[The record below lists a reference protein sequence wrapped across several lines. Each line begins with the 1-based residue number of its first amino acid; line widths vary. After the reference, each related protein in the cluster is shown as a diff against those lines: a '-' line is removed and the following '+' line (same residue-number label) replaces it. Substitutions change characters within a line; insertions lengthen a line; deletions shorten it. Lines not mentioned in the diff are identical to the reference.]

1 MKRRKLIFLG
11 LMLSGLILSS
21 CGHKEEPAKPV
32 EPTPV
37 EPTYLTVSE
46 AVALANQVGTEGTSE
61 KQYVTGTVKSI
72 SNPTYGEM
80 YITDGVKDLYVY
92 GVYSSD
98 GTTKYSDLTTKPYT
112 NDEVFL
118 YGFVK
123 TYNGNPEMGQSWL
136 MKMVSHQDDVDVH
149 DYESMNINNVRGA
162 ANNSKVLVQGVV
174 ATITYSNGKVPSGVY
189 LVDDTS
195 SIYVYSPEI
204 AGRVEVGEEIK
215 VAGTKTEYILESEL
229 GFAQTFGY
237 QGSIQLD
244 KAIFVSSLG
253 KNKDFLK
260 SWIQETTM
268 KNIMDTPLTNNIT
281 TLIHKVTA
289 IVNKVPGSGF
299 VNYYINDLDNET
311 GSYVYTLCNGSDF
324 NYLDAYDG
332 KICTVYVAVHNAKST
347 NSGIFYRLMPIK
359 VEENTT
365 FSMTDEQKAQ
375 FALDYY
381 ASKQFLAEYSSDP
394 SLELL
399 TSISNEY
406 IPFSDVTVAYTSNS
420 ELVTF
425 NEENDKLVMHIANG
439 VAQVNV
445 TMTATYN
452 GVTVNKVISF
462 KVIDSVLPETESI
475 ADVINEE
482 DDTSVC
488 VKGIV
493 MSSLVNQTGF
503 YINDG
508 TGVIAVRTTKEEMEG
523 IAIGNEVVME
533 GSRKHIV
540 KSGSS
545 NVGQSCIDNATCV
558 VNLFGN
564 HPYDK
569 STFITNKTFDEIVTS
584 EKNKQATEDLTCNVY
599 VAKCHLRK
607 SGSQYSTNYYLSNA
621 AHDKEFSL
629 YAGSGTQYSAF
640 DAFSDDREITVEF
653 MLVDWNSKSE
663 YRACIV
669 SASDGTTT
677 ILNTL
682 NFQ

>member
-21 CGHKEEPAKPV
+21 CGNDQGPAKPD
-32 EPTPV
+32 

-98 GTTKYSDLTTKPYT
+98 GTTKYSDLTTKPYA

-136 MKMVSHQDDVDVH
+136 
-149 DYESMNINNVRGA
+149 

-215 VAGTKTEYILESEL
+215 VAGVKTEYILETEL

-253 KNKDFLK
+253 KNKDFIK

-268 KNIMDTPLTNNIT
+268 KNIMETPLTNNIT

-289 IVNKVPGSGF
+289 IVNKVPGTGF

-482 DDTSVC
+482 DGTSVC

-493 MSSLVNQTGF
+493 MSSLVNQTGL

-533 GSRKHIV
+533 GSRIHIV

-629 YAGSGTQYSAF
+629 YAGSGAQYSAF

-653 MLVDWNSKSE
+653 MLVDWNTKSE

>member
-21 CGHKEEPAKPV
+21 CGHNQEPAKP
-32 EPTPV
+32 TKPV

-46 AVALANQVGTEGTSE
+46 AVVLANQVGTEGTSE

-123 TYNGNPEMGQSWL
+123 AYNGNPEMGKSCL
-136 MKMVSHQDDVDVH
+136 MKMVPHQDDVDVH
-149 DYESMNINNVRGA
+149 DYESMNINNARGA

-204 AGRVEVGEEIK
+204 AGRVEVGEEVK

-229 GFAQTFGY
+229 GYAQTFGY

-253 KNKDFLK
+253 KNKYFLK

-268 KNIMDTPLTNNIT
+268 KDIMETPLTNNIT

-289 IVNKVPGSGF
+289 IVNKVPGTGF

-394 SLELL
+394 SLELF

-406 IPFSDVTVAYTSNS
+406 IPFSDVAVSYTSNS

-482 DDTSVC
+482 DGTSVC

-508 TGVIAVRTTKEEMEG
+508 TGVIAVRTTKEEMKG

-533 GSRKHIV
+533 GSRIHIV

-569 STFITNKTFDEIVTS
+569 STFITNMTFDEIVTS

-621 AHDKEFSL
+621 AHDKEFLL

-653 MLVDWNSKSE
+653 MLVDWNTKSE

>member
-21 CGHKEEPAKPV
+21 CGHNQEPAKP
-32 EPTPV
+32 TKPV

-46 AVALANQVGTEGTSE
+46 AVVLANQVGTEGTSE

-149 DYESMNINNVRGA
+149 DYESMNINNARGA

-204 AGRVEVGEEIK
+204 AGRVEVGEEVK

-229 GFAQTFGY
+229 GYAQTFGY

-253 KNKDFLK
+253 KNKYFLK

-268 KNIMDTPLTNNIT
+268 KDIMETPLTNNIT

-289 IVNKVPGSGF
+289 IVNKVPGTGF

-394 SLELL
+394 SLELF

-406 IPFSDVTVAYTSNS
+406 IPFSDVAVSYTSNS

-452 GVTVNKVISF
+452 GVTVN
-462 KVIDSVLPETESI
+462 
-475 ADVINEE
+475 
-482 DDTSVC
+482 
-488 VKGIV
+488 
-493 MSSLVNQTGF
+493 
-503 YINDG
+503 
-508 TGVIAVRTTKEEMEG
+508 
-523 IAIGNEVVME
+523 
-533 GSRKHIV
+533 
-540 KSGSS
+540 
-545 NVGQSCIDNATCV
+545 
-558 VNLFGN
+558 
-564 HPYDK
+564 
-569 STFITNKTFDEIVTS
+569 
-584 EKNKQATEDLTCNVY
+584 
-599 VAKCHLRK
+599 
-607 SGSQYSTNYYLSNA
+607 
-621 AHDKEFSL
+621 
-629 YAGSGTQYSAF
+629 
-640 DAFSDDREITVEF
+640 
-653 MLVDWNSKSE
+653 
-663 YRACIV
+663 
-669 SASDGTTT
+669 
-677 ILNTL
+677 
-682 NFQ
+682 

>member
-1 MKRRKLIFLG
+1 MKRRKLISLG

-21 CGHKEEPAKPV
+21 CGHNQGPAK
-32 EPTPV
+32 PV

-149 DYESMNINNVRGA
+149 DYESMNINNARGA

-215 VAGTKTEYILESEL
+215 VAGVKTEYILETEL

-289 IVNKVPGSGF
+289 IVNKVPGTGF

-347 NSGIFYRLMPIK
+347 DSGIFYRLMPIK

-439 VAQVNV
+439 VAQVN
-445 TMTATYN
+445 
-452 GVTVNKVISF
+452 
-462 KVIDSVLPETESI
+462 
-475 ADVINEE
+475 EE
-482 DDTSVC
+482 DGTSVC

-607 SGSQYSTNYYLSNA
+607 SGSQHSTNYYSF
-621 AHDKEFSL
+621 KKIRFSIFHKL
-629 YAGSGTQYSAF
+629 LF
-640 DAFSDDREITVEF
+640 E
-653 MLVDWNSKSE
+653 
-663 YRACIV
+663 
-669 SASDGTTT
+669 
-677 ILNTL
+677 
-682 NFQ
+682 

>member
-21 CGHKEEPAKPV
+21 CGHNQGPAK
-32 EPTPV
+32 PV

-149 DYESMNINNVRGA
+149 DYESMNINNARGA

-204 AGRVEVGEEIK
+204 AGRVEFGEEVK

-229 GFAQTFGY
+229 GYAQTFGY

-289 IVNKVPGSGF
+289 IVNKVPGTGF

-347 NSGIFYRLMPIK
+347 SSGVFYRLMPIK
-359 VEENTT
+359 VEENTS

-399 TSISNEY
+399 TSIDNEY
-406 IPFSDVTVAYTSNS
+406 IPFSNVKVSYSSNS

-475 ADVINEE
+475 ADVIDEE
-482 DDTSVC
+482 DGTSVC

-558 VNLFGN
+558 ANLFGN

-584 EKNKQATEDLTCNVY
+584 EKYKQATEDLTCNVY

-607 SGSQYSTNYYLSNA
+607 SGSQHSTNYYLSNA
-621 AHDKEFSL
+621 AHDKEFLL

>member
-21 CGHKEEPAKPV
+21 CGHNQGPEK
-32 EPTPV
+32 PV

-149 DYESMNINNVRGA
+149 DYESMNINNARGA

-204 AGRVEVGEEIK
+204 AGRVEVGEEVK
-215 VAGTKTEYILESEL
+215 VAGVKTEYILESEL
-229 GFAQTFGY
+229 GYAQTFGY

-253 KNKDFLK
+253 KNKDFIK
-260 SWIQETTM
+260 SWMQETTM
-268 KNIMDTPLTNNIT
+268 KNIMETPLTNNIT
-281 TLIHKVTA
+281 TLIYKVTA
-289 IVNKVPGSGF
+289 IVNKVPGTGF

-359 VEENTT
+359 VEENTS

-399 TSISNEY
+399 TSVDNEY
-406 IPFSDVTVAYTSNS
+406 IPFTDVAVAYTSNS

-452 GVTVNKVISF
+452 EVTANKVISF

-482 DDTSVC
+482 DGTSVC

-533 GSRKHIV
+533 GSRKHVV

-558 VNLFGN
+558 ANLFGN

-599 VAKCHLRK
+599 VANCHLRK

-621 AHDKEFSL
+621 AHDKEFLL
-629 YAGSGTQYSAF
+629 YAGSGAQYSAF

-653 MLVDWNSKSE
+653 MLVDWNTKSE

>member
-21 CGHKEEPAKPV
+21 CGHNQGPEK
-32 EPTPV
+32 PV

-149 DYESMNINNVRGA
+149 DYESMNINNARGA

-204 AGRVEVGEEIK
+204 AGRVEVGEEVK
-215 VAGTKTEYILESEL
+215 VAGVKTEYILESEL
-229 GFAQTFGY
+229 GYAQTFGY

-253 KNKDFLK
+253 KNKDFIK
-260 SWIQETTM
+260 SWMQETTM
-268 KNIMDTPLTNNIT
+268 KNIMETPLTNNIT
-281 TLIHKVTA
+281 TLIYKVTA
-289 IVNKVPGSGF
+289 IVNKVPGTGF

-359 VEENTT
+359 VEENTS

-399 TSISNEY
+399 TSVDNEY
-406 IPFSDVTVAYTSNS
+406 IPFTDVAVAYTSNS

-452 GVTVNKVISF
+452 EVTANKVISF

-482 DDTSVC
+482 DGTSVC

-533 GSRKHIV
+533 GSRKHVV

-558 VNLFGN
+558 ANLFGN

-621 AHDKEFSL
+621 AHDKEFLL
-629 YAGSGTQYSAF
+629 YAGSGAQYSAF

-653 MLVDWNSKSE
+653 MLVDWNTKSE

>member
-21 CGHKEEPAKPV
+21 CGHKQEPAK
-32 EPTPV
+32 PV

-136 MKMVSHQDDVDVH
+136 MKMVSHQNDVDVH
-149 DYESMNINNVRGA
+149 DYESMNINNARGA

-204 AGRVEVGEEIK
+204 AGRVEVGEEVK

-244 KAIFVSSLG
+244 EAIFVSSLG

-289 IVNKVPGSGF
+289 IVNKVPGTGF
-299 VNYYINDLDNET
+299 VNYYINDLDNKT

-359 VEENTT
+359 VEENTS

-452 GVTVNKVISF
+452 GVTANKVISF

-475 ADVINEE
+475 ADVIDEE
-482 DDTSVC
+482 DGTSVC

-540 KSGSS
+540 RSGSS

-558 VNLFGN
+558 ANLFGN

-653 MLVDWNSKSE
+653 MLVDWNTKSE